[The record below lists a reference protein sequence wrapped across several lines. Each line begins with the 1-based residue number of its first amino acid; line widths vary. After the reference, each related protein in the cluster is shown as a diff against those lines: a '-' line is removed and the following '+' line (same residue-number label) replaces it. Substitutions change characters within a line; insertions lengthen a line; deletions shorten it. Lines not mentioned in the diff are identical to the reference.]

1 MASVFKLVREQM
13 VSRLRSGW
21 EAKLAAR
28 QGDYSVE
35 ASDIT
40 KLATIDWQQS
50 HKAKQLIIGGPL
62 DWDELQS
69 TTAIKY
75 PAVQVYAYQGQD
87 DGESKFMKFSG
98 TVTGC
103 VEFAWTWRQGN
114 ALPVFDEVPDL
125 IQDVLVE
132 LFRDQ
137 AWLGA
142 LGQSGLTHNA
152 GSLSLAF
159 GPIQEAA
166 SNWRQ
171 IITLTMRFGVDV

>member
-13 VSRLRSGW
+13 VSRLIAGW
-21 EAKLAAR
+21 ETKLAAR
-28 QGDYSVE
+28 RADY
-35 ASDIT
+35 DINAADID

-62 DWDELQS
+62 DWDELQQTS
-69 TTAIKY
+69 ALKY

-87 DGESKFMKFSG
+87 DGESKFQKFSG
-98 TVTGC
+98 NVTGC
-103 VEFAWTWRQGN
+103 VEFAWTWRQSN
-114 ALPVFDEVPDL
+114 ALPNFEEVPDL
-125 IQDVLVE
+125 IQDVLIE

-152 GSLSLAF
+152 GSLTLAF